1 MAKAH
6 IALDT
11 PPLFDVNIKWWDLL
25 CSAWFLWNRKRWKY
39 LILLYSSQPIT
50 VFLPPKNVK
59 MYSHVTCNLSSTST
73 LSVYLLLK
81 GYLMTSTKTF
91 RMSVVKCLFSSFN
104 LERQDRANSHC
115 PRYKLLQK
123 NLNKSLTECS
133 NSFPTGKW
141 KSLDIS
147 ITKTWF

>member
-1 MAKAH
+1 MEMYSK
-6 IALDT
+6 
-11 PPLFDVNIKWWDLL
+11 VLL
-25 CSAWFLWNRKRWKY
+25 
-39 LILLYSSQPIT
+39 IG
-50 VFLPPKNVK
+50 FLPSKCARMMQFVDNW
-59 MYSHVTCNLSSTST
+59 SSTSA
-73 LSVYLLLK
+73 LSDYLLLK

-133 NSFPTGKW
+133 NSFPIGKW

-147 ITKTWF
+147 MTKTWL

>member
-1 MAKAH
+1 MASDGKYKVMGSYM
-6 IALDT
+6 
-11 PPLFDVNIKWWDLL
+11 F
-25 CSAWFLWNRKRWKY
+25 Y
-39 LILLYSSQPIT
+39 LISLEQAKMEMYSKVLLIG
-50 VFLPPKNVK
+50 FLPSKCARMMQFVDNW
-59 MYSHVTCNLSSTST
+59 SSTSA

-133 NSFPTGKW
+133 NSFPIGKW

-147 ITKTWF
+147 MTKTWL

>member
-1 MAKAH
+1 MEMYSK
-6 IALDT
+6 
-11 PPLFDVNIKWWDLL
+11 VLL
-25 CSAWFLWNRKRWKY
+25 
-39 LILLYSSQPIT
+39 IG
-50 VFLPPKNVK
+50 FLPSKCARMMQFVDNW
-59 MYSHVTCNLSSTST
+59 SSTSA

-133 NSFPTGKW
+133 NSFPIGKW

-147 ITKTWF
+147 MTKTWL

>member
-1 MAKAH
+1 MAKAP
-6 IALDT
+6 L
-11 PPLFDVNIKWWDLL
+11 LFDVNIKWWDLI
-25 CSAWFLWNRKRWKY
+25 CFTWFLWNRQRWKC
-39 LILLYSSQPIT
+39 IVLLSSSQPIN
-50 VFLPPKNVK
+50 VFFLQNVF
-59 MYSHVTCNLSSTST
+59 VCNMQFVVNWSSTSA

-133 NSFPTGKW
+133 NSFPIGKW

-147 ITKTWF
+147 MTNTWL

>member
-1 MAKAH
+1 MEMYSK
-6 IALDT
+6 
-11 PPLFDVNIKWWDLL
+11 VLL
-25 CSAWFLWNRKRWKY
+25 
-39 LILLYSSQPIT
+39 IG
-50 VFLPPKNVK
+50 FLPSKCARMMQFVDNW
-59 MYSHVTCNLSSTST
+59 SSTSA

-133 NSFPTGKW
+133 NSFPIGKW

-147 ITKTWF
+147 MTKTWLKLFELAKINSL